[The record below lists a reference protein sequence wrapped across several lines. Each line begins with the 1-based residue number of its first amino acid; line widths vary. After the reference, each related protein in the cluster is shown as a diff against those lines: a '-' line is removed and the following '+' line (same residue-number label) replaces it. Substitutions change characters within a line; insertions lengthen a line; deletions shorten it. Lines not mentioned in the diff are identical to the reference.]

1 MKDNSPEANKKKKK
15 KAQPDDGGL
24 FKDMP
29 IREHLKGDQLYQF
42 PKMKKKGLLTKSL
55 FIYLFILFYLTYF
68 ILFIYLF
75 IFIFYYFNKVLK
87 FFAGLQVSSYLLHI
101 ASGQGTGTVKF
112 I

>member
-15 KAQPDDGGL
+15 KAQPDDGSL

-68 ILFIYLF
+68 ILFYLF
-75 IFIFYYFNKVLK
+75 ICLFLFFTTLIK
-87 FFAGLQVSSYLLHI
+87 F
-101 ASGQGTGTVKF
+101 
-112 I
+112 